1 MVAGRLSPRQGL
13 DNGEVH
19 IATALRLLLMQTIG
33 GVAAGGVV
41 TGVLVATTHLGLS
54 GALFVAGIVVA
65 IAGIGWGI
73 GGPKRAL
80 PGTLGIARM
89 DDPVGISRRPVGT
102 SQADAVL
109 VVSSVLAGLILA
121 ASAVIAGG

>member
-1 MVAGRLSPRQGL
+1 MLVK
-13 DNGEVH
+13 DEVH
-19 IATALRLLLMQTIG
+19 IGTALRLLLIQTIG
-33 GVAAGGVV
+33 GLAAGGVV

-65 IAGIGWGI
+65 IAGIGWSL

-80 PGTLGIARM
+80 PATLGVARM
-89 DDPVGISRRPVGT
+89 DDPTSISQQPVGT

-109 VVSSVLAGLILA
+109 VISSILAGVLLA
-121 ASAVIAGG
+121 ASAVIVT